1 MIPLGAS
8 RTLLGRHSLTL
19 SSRIKVSSHS
29 SLQAK
34 KHLTTRNIQSV
45 PRRSSLDSFP
55 VLMTC
60 HPR

>member
-1 MIPLGAS
+1 MTPLGAS
-8 RTLLGRHSLTL
+8 QTLLGRLFPTL

-29 SLQAK
+29 SLRAEK
-34 KHLTTRNIQSV
+34 YLTTRNPRGV
-45 PRRSSLDSFP
+45 PARSSLDSSS